1 MRKHDT
7 TLRREAA
14 DLQQT
19 RGKPSTLATGP
30 RPQARAGT
38 ARKLCACDG
47 GCPRCA
53 SASASHS
60 ELRVGNS
67 SRLQARLVVGSEAN
81 ASERVAD
88 QAAAQAL
95 SSVPQPPRIPRDPGL
110 TDSDVSD
117 APESVGQ
124 ALAQNG
130 ATLDEPVRREMQH
143 RFAHDFSAV
152 RVHRG
157 VEAERS
163 AKDVGARAYTV
174 GRDIVFASG
183 EYAPNSSAGRQ
194 LLAHELAHV
203 AQQTGPDGDNF
214 TGSALRRTPA
224 APQAGGD
231 DVPFDR
237 SKVQVSAIPD
247 IDASP
252 PPTPSAPDAGT
263 PVASAP
269 VISQVVTVTFAEP
282 SIVRLAWEF
291 YDPADAVLP
300 GGFATAEKDA
310 NALTAPL
317 VIQNKAPSTWVPA
330 AGRHLV
336 RCIGYNKGGDAVAY
350 ADRTFYLWTTKP
362 TGKPPDIAT
371 LIAEKARLEAITKSG
386 SGKSFG
392 EVGAATTQLKKVTHD
407 LAVLET
413 GTGTYV
419 GNQCPVAP
427 AGTTPTDCTN
437 IVLEV
442 LSETF
447 AQQGKAADWTKV
459 KKKYA
464 ENTKARGGT
473 GLSGLDVQAALQSE
487 AGWKGVYWAP
497 DPAYQIPKAE
507 LDKANPDE
515 ASFTSA
521 IAGKKQTYYKDYGK
535 AGYPGVSISQRV
547 INYAPELPKDPTAT
561 ASTTTKDTTQLNKL
575 KKVPF
580 GVLSAHG
587 GQHMTLITYGKVI
600 EVHWSRAATDP
611 SLIEQTDL
619 ENWAV
624 GPKSGYHYYA
634 SGAIV
639 APAADIDNA
648 FK

>member
-1 MRKHDT
+1 M
-7 TLRREAA
+7 
-14 DLQQT
+14 
-19 RGKPSTLATGP
+19 
-30 RPQARAGT
+30 
-38 ARKLCACDG
+38 
-47 GCPRCA
+47 
-53 SASASHS
+53 
-60 ELRVGNS
+60 VGNGG
-67 SRLQARLVVGSEAN
+67 RLQAKLVVGSEAN
-81 ASERVAD
+81 TSERAAD

-95 SSVPQPPRIPRDPGL
+95 SFTHDPPHIPRDEGL
-110 TDSDVSD
+110 TESDVSD
-117 APESVGQ
+117 APESVEQ
-124 ALAQNG
+124 ALSQNG
-130 ATLDEPVRREMQH
+130 AALDEQVRREMQG
-143 RFAHDFSAV
+143 RFARDFSAV

-157 VEAERS
+157 VEAELS
-163 AKDVGARAYTV
+163 AKEIGARAYTI
-174 GRDIVFASG
+174 GSDIVFGSG
-183 EYAPNSSAGRQ
+183 EYAPDSSAGRQ

-203 AQQTGPDGDNF
+203 AQQTRPDGGNF
-214 TGSALRRTPA
+214 SVPTLRRTPA
-224 APQAGGD
+224 APQSGGD

-237 SKVQVSAIPD
+237 SKVQVSVIPD

-252 PPTPSAPDAGT
+252 PPAPAPATAAGPDAGT
-263 PVASAP
+263 PVAGAP

-291 YDPADAVLP
+291 YNPSDALLP

-310 NALTAPL
+310 NAVTASL
-317 VIQNKAPSTWVPA
+317 LIQNKAPTTWVPA

-336 RCIGYNKGGDAVAY
+336 RCIGYNKAGDAVAY

-362 TGKPPDIAT
+362 TGKPPDIAA
-371 LIAEKARLEAITKSG
+371 LAAEKARLEAITKSG
-386 SGKSFG
+386 SGKPFG
-392 EVGAATTQLKKVTHD
+392 EVGAAITQLKKVTNE
-407 LAVLET
+407 LAILET

-427 AGTTPTDCTN
+427 AGATPTDCTN
-437 IVLEV
+437 IVIEV

-447 AQQGKAADWTKV
+447 AQQGKAADWAKV

-473 GLSGLDVQAALQSE
+473 LMSGLDVQAALQSE
-487 AGWKGVYWAP
+487 AGWKGIFWAP

-507 LDKANPDE
+507 LDKANPTE
-515 ASFTSA
+515 ANYTSG
-521 IAGKKQTYYKDYGK
+521 IAGKNKTYYKDYGK
-535 AGYPGVSISQRV
+535 VGYPGVSVSQRV
-547 INYAPELPKDPTAT
+547 INYAPEQPKDPTAT
-561 ASTTTKDTTQLNKL
+561 ASTATKTTAQLDKL

-587 GQHMTLITYGKVI
+587 GQHMTLITFGKVI

-619 ENWAV
+619 EKWAL